1 MDTRSTNLARRTGTL
16 VRVAAIGL
24 ALAWSLAPVYWM
36 IATSFKT
43 ELEAARLDPTLWP
56 HDATFGNYSGLWTG
70 SLPFASFFINTLL
83 TCLAT
88 AVIAVALATPAAYA
102 LSRGR
107 FRLRAP
113 IGYAILVF
121 RMLPLVVLLA
131 PLYLLLLHAGLARH
145 TAGLVVGF
153 TTFGL
158 PFAVWM
164 MKSFID
170 AVPIEIEE
178 AARIDGYPRWQILAR
193 VVAPLI
199 LPGLTTTATFV
210 FMEAWNNLIYPLTF
224 MTTLE
229 RQTLPA
235 ALVLTFT
242 GQFKTDWGGMMAAA
256 TLTTLP
262 LMIAFFVGATLDD
275 PRTDV
280 RCRRRCL
287 RSLTPMMKPMIGRR
301 ASAAY
306 RSICARNH

>member
-1 MDTRSTNLARRTGTL
+1 MTAAQLSVQAHPKTSRTSHRAGSIARA
-16 VRVAAIGL
+16 VAIGF
-24 ALAWSLAPVYWM
+24 ALIWSLAPVSWM
-36 IATSFKT
+36 VATSFKT
-43 ELEAARLDPTLWP
+43 ELEAASLKPTLWP
-56 HDATFGNYSGLWTG
+56 HDATVANYIELWSG
-70 SLPFASFFINTLL
+70 SLPFGSFFANTVI
-83 TCLAT
+83 TCFAT
-88 AVIAVALATPAAYA
+88 AVVAVAVATPAAYA
-102 LSRGR
+102 LSRAR

-131 PLYLLLLHAGLARH
+131 PLYLLLLHAGLLDTH
-145 TAGLVVGF
+145 AGLIVGF

-199 LPGLTTTATFV
+199 LPGLVTTATFV

-224 MTTLE
+224 VTTLE

-256 TLTTLP
+256 TVTTLP
-262 LMIAFFVGATLDD
+262 LMIAFFAVQRSMVRGLTTGA
-275 PRTDV
+275 V
-280 RCRRRCL
+280 A
-287 RSLTPMMKPMIGRR
+287 G
-301 ASAAY
+301 A
-306 RSICARNH
+306 

>member
-1 MDTRSTNLARRTGTL
+1 MADSTVPVHATAHSRNASRRSAWIPRA
-16 VRVAAIGL
+16 VALGL

-36 IATSFKT
+36 LATSFKS

-56 HDATFGNYSGLWTG
+56 HAATLENYRGLWNG
-70 SLPFASFFINTLL
+70 SLPFGSFLANTFFACLL
-83 TCLAT
+83 TALV
-88 AVIAVALATPAAYA
+88 AVIVATPAAYA
-102 LSRGR
+102 LSRAR
-107 FRLRAP
+107 FRLRAS

-131 PLYLLLLHAGLARH
+131 PLYLLLLHAHLLDG

-153 TTFGL
+153 TSFGL

-193 VVAPLI
+193 VVAPLV
-199 LPGLTTTATFV
+199 LPGLVTTATFV

-224 MTTLE
+224 ITTLE
-229 RQTLPA
+229 KQTLPA

-256 TLTTLP
+256 TVTTIP
-262 LMIAFFVGATLDD
+262 LMIAFFAVQ
-275 PRTDV
+275 
-280 RCRRRCL
+280 
-287 RSLTPMMKPMIGRR
+287 RSLVRGLTSG
-301 ASAAY
+301 AVAGA
-306 RSICARNH
+306 

>member
-1 MDTRSTNLARRTGTL
+1 MATATASSRATPRPARAAPRAWSA

-24 ALAWSLAPVYWM
+24 ALLWSLAPVYWM
-36 IATSFKT
+36 VATSFKT
-43 ELEAARLDPTLWP
+43 ELEAARLEPTLWP
-56 HDATFGNYSGLWTG
+56 HEATAANYQGLFGG
-70 SLPFASFFINTLL
+70 SLPFASFFVNTVL

-88 AVIAVALATPAAYA
+88 AVVAVLIATPAAYA
-102 LSRGR
+102 LSRAR

-113 IGYAILVF
+113 IGYAILIF

-131 PLYLLLLHAGLARH
+131 PLYLLLLHARLLD
-145 TAGLVVGF
+145 TLTGLVVGF

-193 VVAPLI
+193 IVAPLV
-199 LPGLTTTATFV
+199 LPGLLTTATFV
-210 FMEAWNNLIYPLTF
+210 FMEAWNNLIYPLAF
-224 MTTLE
+224 VTTLE
-229 RQTLPA
+229 KQTLPA

-256 TLTTLP
+256 TVTTLP
-262 LMIAFFVGATLDD
+262 LLIAFFAVQRSMVRGLTSGA
-275 PRTDV
+275 V
-280 RCRRRCL
+280 A
-287 RSLTPMMKPMIGRR
+287 G
-301 ASAAY
+301 A
-306 RSICARNH
+306 